1 MFKSYLIIALRNLYK
16 NKLYSLINIIGL
28 GVAMAICVAAY
39 VNYQF
44 GRGIDNFHENA
55 ESTFV
60 INSYA
65 TRGDQR
71 VDYMFSPTPLA
82 PAVHDD
88 VPGVEKFV
96 RVAVNGGSVRHG
108 DLVFSETFYYVDEDF
123 FKVLTFPLIRG
134 TADVLSD
141 RKSIVI
147 TDEIALKYFGNE
159 DPIGKQMVICPD
171 GENEFD
177 FVVRG
182 VIAAPG
188 LQSSIRPT
196 ICLPYES
203 QIELYGFNFDNWNDW
218 TSAAFVQ
225 INPST
230 RPDQVEQQLAQ
241 YVGRTNEANSGFQVD
256 GFYLTGLPQ
265 LAEFSQTNGGPFFSG
280 MHPAAVY
287 APIIIAL
294 MVLLLACF
302 NFINT
307 AVAFAARRLNEI
319 GVRKTLGAV
328 RGQLVR
334 QFIGENMVL
343 CFIALLVAAVLA
355 EIFVPAYDSLWPEL
369 ALSIDYSQN
378 LDLVG
383 FLVGLLLFTGLAAG
397 AYPALYISSFNPVE
411 IFKGKQKLVGTNPL
425 IRILLTFQLA
435 LGMTV
440 IIAAVVFA
448 RNAEFIETLDLGYS
462 KENVVVVPIAG
473 QEQYELMKSA
483 LEHHPGV
490 VQIGGAAHVVGQ
502 GFYNVDAET
511 GEYKT
516 RIFGADVGEN
526 YIETM
531 GFEIIEGRSFDINL
545 ATDVDGAVVV
555 NESLV
560 REFGWE
566 SIENQRLRLAF
577 TDSTL
582 EYAVVGVVKDF
593 LPFGI
598 YTKVRPT
605 LFRMKARD
613 RYRYMVV
620 RMSPGNTAEVSSF
633 IETTWKERF
642 PHRPYSGF
650 WQDEVLAEPAQVNE
664 SIRLVFLY
672 IAVLVIII
680 SSMGLFALVSLNI
693 SRRTKEIGIRK
704 TLGASVPHICY
715 LIAKE
720 FIMLMLI
727 GGVIASALG
736 YFMLNALMNSIW
748 EYHIGFD
755 AVPFLTALLLVFAVS
770 VVTVGL
776 KVVTAAHANPVEALR
791 YE

>member
-39 VNYQF
+39 VNYEF
-44 GRGIDNFHENA
+44 GRGIDSFHENA
-55 ESTFV
+55 ENTYV
-60 INSYA
+60 INTHA

-71 VDYMFSPTPLA
+71 LDYMFSPTPLA
-82 PAVHDD
+82 PVVKND
-88 VPGVEKFV
+88 VPGVEKVV
-96 RVAVNGGSVRHG
+96 RVAVNRGSVRHG
-108 DLVFSETFYYVDEDF
+108 DLVFNETFHYVDEDY

-141 RKSIVI
+141 RKSLVI
-147 TDEIALKYFGNE
+147 TDEIALKYFGDE

-188 LQSSIRPT
+188 LQSSIRPS

-218 TSAAFVQ
+218 TSATFVQ
-225 INPST
+225 LNPST
-230 RPDQVEQQLAQ
+230 LPVQVEAQLAQ
-241 YVGRTNEANSGFQVD
+241 YLGRTNEANSGFQID

-265 LAEFSQTNGGPFFSG
+265 IAEFSQTNGGPFYSG

-287 APIIIAL
+287 APIVIAL

-343 CFIALLVAAVLA
+343 CFVALLVAAALA

-378 LDLVG
+378 LGLVG
-383 FLVGLLLFTGLAAG
+383 FLVGLLLFTGLVAG

-448 RNAEFIETLDLGYS
+448 RNAEFIDTLDLGYN
-462 KENVVVVPIAG
+462 KENVMVLPIGG
-473 QEQYELMKSA
+473 QDQYELMKNTI
-483 LEHHPGV
+483 ENHPGV
-490 VQIGGAAHVVGQ
+490 VQIGGAVHAVGQ
-502 GFYNVDAET
+502 GSYSVNVETAEHS
-511 GEYKT
+511 T
-516 RIFGADVGEN
+516 RVSGADIGED
-526 YIETM
+526 YIETLE
-531 GFEIIEGRSFDINL
+531 FEIVEGRSFDKNL
-545 ATDVDGAVVV
+545 MTDVDGAVLV
-555 NESLV
+555 NETLA

-566 SIENQRLRLAF
+566 SIENQRVGIAF
-577 TDSTL
+577 TDSTP

-593 LPFGI
+593 LPNGI
-598 YTKVRPT
+598 YTKVRPGF
-605 LFRMKARD
+605 FRMKARD

-620 RMSPGNTAEVSSF
+620 RMSPENAAEVSSF
-633 IETTWKERF
+633 IETSWKERL
-642 PHRPYSGF
+642 PHRPFSGF
-650 WQDEVLAEPAQVNE
+650 WQDEVLSEPSQVNE

-720 FIMLMLI
+720 FVVLILI

-736 YFMLNALMNSIW
+736 YFMLNALMDSIW
-748 EYHIGFD
+748 AYHIGFD
-755 AVPFLTALLLVFAVS
+755 VVPFLTALLMVFGVS

-776 KVVTAAHANPVEALR
+776 KVVAAAHTNPVEALR